1 MFRFIRYLFIFYF
14 AYNVWFVGEIP
25 QARGSFSASVTR
37 PKIPLTRG
45 ETRPDDD
52 LDTGSYQFVV
62 SDVLFIYYMNSVSGV
77 FDYDL
82 NRFQIFHLCR
92 LFYFILIVFHL
103 LYLYLLFE
111 TFVLLVELC
120 CNTLQQ

>member
-1 MFRFIRYLFIFYF
+1 M
-14 AYNVWFVGEIP
+14 
-25 QARGSFSASVTR
+25 
-37 PKIPLTRG
+37 TRG

-62 SDVLFIYYMNSVSGV
+62 SDVLFTYYMNSVSGV

-92 LFYFILIVFHL
+92 FFYFFLIVFHL
-103 LYLYLLFE
+103 LYLYLLLEIFM
-111 TFVLLVELC
+111 LLFELC
-120 CNTLQQ
+120 CNTLQHAFSPSEVYICTEHLLSDEHLLRNIDI

>member
-1 MFRFIRYLFIFYF
+1 MFRFIRYLYNFFF
-14 AYNVWFVGEIP
+14 ACYVWFVGEIP
-25 QARGSFSASVTR
+25 QARGSFPASVTR
-37 PKIPLTRG
+37 PNTPLTRG

-52 LDTGSYQFVV
+52 LDTGLYQFVV

-92 LFYFILIVFHL
+92 FFYYFFNCFSFIISLFIIGNLHV
-103 LYLYLLFE
+103 
-111 TFVLLVELC
+111 VV
-120 CNTLQQ
+120 